1 MVELIYNAG
10 YRGGEAYAA
19 DAASV
24 YPQDRQ
30 IAVNWQALSLPG
42 LPTRQARPKHGRTR
56 TTNYPDVTLTGF
68 ALHDALGERL
78 ERIDWEHT
86 KGRNPKRL
94 LFPAPQGG
102 WWWAS
107 TFSDKYFNV
116 AAAAAG
122 WEART
127 WVDEHGRHRRLW
139 VHTAHSLR
147 HRFARDRID
156 TYDHEISELQ
166 AVGGW
171 QSAQVVWERYY
182 GQSSDL
188 LARSG
193 AKLRRPSW
201 SGPSSG

>member
-42 LPTRQARPKHGRTR
+42 LPTRQARPKHGRAR

-68 ALHDALGERL
+68 ALHDALCERL
-78 ERIDWEHT
+78 ERIDWEHS

-107 TFSDKYFNV
+107 AFTIKYFNV

-127 WVDEHGRHRRLW
+127 WVDEHGRDRRLW

-147 HRFARDRID
+147 HRTPWRSRDASSRAASRCPRPLCSHRFGCSWAGSVCVGVTAAR
-156 TYDHEISELQ
+156 
-166 AVGGW
+166 
-171 QSAQVVWERYY
+171 
-182 GQSSDL
+182 
-188 LARSG
+188 
-193 AKLRRPSW
+193 LR
-201 SGPSSG
+201 